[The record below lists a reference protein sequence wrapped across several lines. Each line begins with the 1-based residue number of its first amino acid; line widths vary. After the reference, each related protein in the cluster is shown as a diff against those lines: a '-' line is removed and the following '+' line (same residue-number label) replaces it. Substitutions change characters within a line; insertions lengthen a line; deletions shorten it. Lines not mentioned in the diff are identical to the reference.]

1 MSAFISTSLT
11 AKDILELQN
20 TSISPGTGQK
30 TVLEQQ
36 GVVIDSINKFLPD
49 IKERDDQILAIVDQI
64 KTKQNQLVTISQSA
78 AGLGCS
84 LAASV
89 ASLYSNHD
97 VIAGVS
103 TEIVG
108 YTSITVGI
116 GTIKLDELQ
125 AYTYPKLENLDVST
139 NNPIENASEVN
150 LTSST
155 SGTGSDSDF
164 VKNVG
169 NSISPVYT
177 INSTNHPPG
186 QDTACNTYRSQINTL
201 LSEIES
207 LRATAGIPTWESEA
221 TTLKS
226 HRKGLQLEAWSLG
239 KAQNTMSSKSASNSD
254 ITDLL

>member
-1 MSAFISTSLT
+1 MAGYISTSLT
-11 AKDILELQN
+11 AKEILELQN
-20 TSISPGTGQK
+20 TSISSGSGQK

-36 GVVIDSINKFLPD
+36 GVVIDSINKFFPD
-49 IKERDDQILAIVDQI
+49 IKERDDQIIVIVDQI
-64 KTKQNQLVTISQSA
+64 KIKQNQLVTISQSA

-84 LAASV
+84 LAQSV

-97 VIAGVS
+97 VLAGVS

-125 AYTYPKLENLDVST
+125 AYTYPKLENLDVT
-139 NNPIENASEVN
+139 TDNPIENAAEVN
-150 LTSST
+150 LSSST

-164 VKNVG
+164 VQNVG
-169 NSISPVYT
+169 SSISPVYA
-177 INSTNHPPG
+177 INSAIHPPG
-186 QDTACNTYRSQINTL
+186 QDTACNNYRTQINTL
-201 LSEIES
+201 LSEIET

-221 TTLKS
+221 TTLKA

-239 KAQNTMSSKSASNSD
+239 KAQNTMSSKSASNSS

>member
-1 MSAFISTSLT
+1 MAGYISTSLT
-11 AKDILELQN
+11 AKEILQLQN
-20 TSISPGTGQK
+20 TSISSGTGQR
-30 TVLEQQ
+30 TVIEQQ

-89 ASLYSNHD
+89 ASLYADQN
-97 VIAGVS
+97 VIAGIN
-103 TEIVG
+103 TQIVG
-108 YTSITVGI
+108 YTSISVGI

-125 AYTYPKLENLDVST
+125 AYTYPRLENLDVAT
-139 NNPIENASEVN
+139 DNPIGNASEVN
-150 LTSST
+150 LSSST

-164 VKNVG
+164 VKNIG
-169 NSISPVYT
+169 SSISPVYS
-177 INSTNHPPG
+177 INPSF
-186 QDTACNTYRSQINTL
+186 DTDCENYRTQIVTL
-201 LSEIES
+201 LSEIET

-221 TTLKS
+221 TTLKT

-254 ITDLL
+254 ITDIL

>member
-1 MSAFISTSLT
+1 MAGYISTSLT
-11 AKDILELQN
+11 AKEILQLQN
-20 TSISPGTGQK
+20 TSISSGTGQR
-30 TVLEQQ
+30 TVIEQQ

-89 ASLYSNHD
+89 AFLYADQN
-97 VIAGVS
+97 VIAGIS
-103 TEIVG
+103 TQIVG
-108 YTSITVGI
+108 YTSIPVGI

-125 AYTYPKLENLDVST
+125 AYTYPRLENLDVST
-139 NNPIENASEVN
+139 DNPIGNASEVN
-150 LTSST
+150 LSSST

-164 VKNVG
+164 VKNIG
-169 NSISPVYT
+169 SSISPVYS
-177 INSTNHPPG
+177 IKPSF
-186 QDTACNTYRSQINTL
+186 DTDCENYRTQIVTL
-201 LSEIES
+201 LSEIET

-221 TTLKS
+221 TTLKT

-254 ITDLL
+254 ITDIL

>member
-1 MSAFISTSLT
+1 MAGYISTSLT
-11 AKDILELQN
+11 AAEILQLQN
-20 TSISPGTGQK
+20 SSITPTTGQR

-49 IKERDDQILAIVDQI
+49 IKQRDDQILEIVDQI
-64 KTKQNQLVTISQSA
+64 KVKQNQLVTISQNA

-89 ASLYSNHD
+89 AALYANQD

-103 TEIVG
+103 TQIVG

-125 AYTYPKLENLDVST
+125 AYTYPKLENLDVT
-139 NNPIENASEVN
+139 TDNPVENAAEVN
-150 LTSST
+150 LSSST

-164 VKNVG
+164 VENVG
-169 NSISPVYT
+169 TSISPVYA
-177 INSTNHPPG
+177 INSSNHPPG
-186 QDTACNTYRSQINTL
+186 QETACNNYRVQINTL

-221 TTLKS
+221 TILKR

-239 KAQNTMSSKSASNSD
+239 KAQDTMATRSSDNEG
-254 ITDLL
+254 IIDLL